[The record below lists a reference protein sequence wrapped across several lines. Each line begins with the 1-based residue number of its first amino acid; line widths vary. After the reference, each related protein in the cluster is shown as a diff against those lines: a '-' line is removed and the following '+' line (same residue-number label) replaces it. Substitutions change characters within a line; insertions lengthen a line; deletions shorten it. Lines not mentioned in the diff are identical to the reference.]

1 MRNVITWR
9 PAFTSILLTEDMLV
23 PVNFELELR
32 MQIVS
37 EVFEEQDIALERI
50 QTVVE
55 SFFGGSLIC
64 TMNEFA
70 AELPYA
76 FSNNVVAV
84 PCEPT
89 DHILCGL
96 LYTKCNAVAEGKIVM
111 EEICIVSSRGSGIEY
126 SISHEHPLPIFLQ
139 NTNSAVSPWFLRNDI
154 SFTDSFQ
161 LENKNIIE
169 FPLEYSSWEEMELN
183 WDRNSKPVTEGKDT
197 DIIDFKSIMPK
208 NEG

>member
-1 MRNVITWR
+1 MRNVIAWR
-9 PAFTSILLTEDMLV
+9 PAFTSILLTEDLLV

-96 LYTKCNAVAEGKIVM
+96 LYTKCNAVAEGKIIM
-111 EEICIVSSRGSGIEY
+111 EEVRIVSSRGSGLEY
-126 SISHEHPLPIFLQ
+126 SISNEHPLPLFLQ
-139 NTNSAVSPWFLRNDI
+139 NNVSGVTPWFLRNDI

-169 FPLEYSSWEEMELN
+169 FPLEYSSWEELELN
-183 WDRNSKPVTEGKDT
+183 WDRNTKEMTESKNT
-197 DIIDFKSIMPK
+197 DIIDFKSILPK
-208 NEG
+208 NES

>member
-9 PAFTSILLTEDMLV
+9 PAFTSILLAEDALV
-23 PVNFELELR
+23 PVNFELTLHME
-32 MQIVS
+32 IVS

-84 PCEPT
+84 PTDPT

-96 LYTKCNAVAEGKIVM
+96 LFTKCNAVSEGKIIMKEVR
-111 EEICIVSSRGSGIEY
+111 IISSRGSGLEY
-126 SISHEHPLPIFLQ
+126 SISNEHPLPLFLQ
-139 NTNSAVSPWFLRNDI
+139 ANSAGVSPWFLRNDI

-161 LENKNIIE
+161 TDDKNIIE
-169 FPLEYSSWEEMELN
+169 FPLEYSSWEEMGLN
-183 WDRNSKPVTEGKDT
+183 WDRDKKEVSESKDT
-197 DIIDFKSIMPK
+197 DIIDFKSILPK

>member
-9 PAFTSILLTEDMLV
+9 PAFTSILLTDDMLV
-23 PVNFELELR
+23 PVNFEITLKME
-32 MQIVS
+32 IVS

-84 PCEPT
+84 PCDPT

-96 LYTKCNAVAEGKIVM
+96 LFTKCNAVAEGKIIMQEVR
-111 EEICIVSSRGSGIEY
+111 IVSSRGSGLEY
-126 SISHEHPLPIFLQ
+126 SISNEHPLPTFLQ
-139 NTNSAVSPWFLRNDI
+139 SGVASVAPWFLRSDT

-169 FPLEYSSWEEMELN
+169 FPLEYCSWEEMELN
-183 WDRNSKPVTEGKDT
+183 WDRNKKTSTESKDT

-208 NEG
+208 NAS